1 MNTKELDGYLKFL
14 SEKQTAV
21 QESGLMLRIAI

>member
-14 SEKQTAV
+14 SEKQTDSHFRSIV
-21 QESGLMLRIAI
+21 LSEH